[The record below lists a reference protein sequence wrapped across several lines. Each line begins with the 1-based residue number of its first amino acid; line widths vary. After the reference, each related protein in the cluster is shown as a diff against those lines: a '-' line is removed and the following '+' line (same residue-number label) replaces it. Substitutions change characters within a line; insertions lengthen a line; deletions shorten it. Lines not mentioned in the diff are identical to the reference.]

1 MTKKE
6 RADAMGDRLK
16 AYETV
21 ETDQRF
27 PPNTLIYARLD
38 GRSFSKFTKGLAR
51 PWDGRLS
58 NMMIDVT
65 KSLVKEFNAL
75 TGYTQSDEISLI
87 FLNKYETPMIFDGK
101 KQKLLSTLAGHAS
114 AVFNALLPSCLPEKI
129 GKYPIFD
136 CRMYPLPSVDAGNAF
151 LWREQDAMR
160 NSVSMLAQYY
170 FSHKKLIG
178 KSTVDKIDMLRAQ
191 KAVIWDDCPDFFK
204 HGTYIKRVGRVKV
217 NPEYPDQPTI
227 RHAIEV
233 IPGNLTSM
241 PSFADRHAFV
251 VSNEWADYPVELMG
265 S

>member
-1 MTKKE
+1 MTKE

-51 PWDGRLS
+51 PWDSRLS

-87 FLNKYETPMIFDGK
+87 FLNKYEAPMMFEGK

-114 AVFNALLPSCLPEKI
+114 AVFNALLPTCLPEKI

-136 CRMYPLPSVDAGNAF
+136 CRLFPIPMSEAGNAF
-151 LWREQDAMR
+151 LWREQDATK
-160 NSVSMLAQYY
+160 NSVSMLAQHY
-170 FSHKKLIG
+170 FSHKELLG
-178 KSTVDKIDMLRAQ
+178 KNTAVKIDMLKTQ
-191 KAVIWDDCPDFFK
+191 KDVIWEDCPEFFK
-204 HGTYIKRVGRVKV
+204 RGTYLKRVSRIVT
-217 NPEYPDQPTI
+217 NPKFPDAPAV
-227 RHAIEV
+227 RHSVEV
-233 IPGNLTSM
+233 VPGNLNSM
-241 PSFADRHAFV
+241 PSAVDRASFIVAKEWPDFV
-251 VSNEWADYPVELMG
+251 EQMG
-265 S
+265 T